1 MSTVTFPHRPSVPA
15 AGQKGPTDVLLID
28 DTNNDKLLLDD
39 ATADE
44 LQLQDA

>member
-1 MSTVTFPHRPSVPA
+1 MGTVAFPHRPAPTGPS
-15 AGQKGPTDVLLID
+15 KGPTDVLLID

-39 ATADE
+39 GNTDE

>member
-1 MSTVTFPHRPSVPA
+1 MSTVSFPHRSAPSKAP
-15 AGQKGPTDVLLID
+15 KGPTDVLLID

-39 ATADE
+39 TNTDE

>member
-1 MSTVTFPHRPSVPA
+1 MGTVSFPHRSAPSRAP
-15 AGQKGPTDVLLID
+15 KSPSDVLLLD

-39 ATADE
+39 ANADE